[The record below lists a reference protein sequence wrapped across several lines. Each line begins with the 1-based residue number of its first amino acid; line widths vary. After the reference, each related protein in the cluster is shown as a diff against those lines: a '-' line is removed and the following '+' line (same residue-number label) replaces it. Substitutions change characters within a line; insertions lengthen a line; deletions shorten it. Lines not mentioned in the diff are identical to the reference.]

1 MIDEAMR
8 LAGYMAW
15 NTDPMAW
22 AMMLTLLISLVVGA
36 VGLRK
41 YWHSNWDS
49 ARNEFLA
56 STAMF
61 LYMGAVIYTP
71 IVMIA
76 VFHS

>member
-22 AMMLTLLISLVVGA
+22 AMMLTMLISMVVGS
-36 VGLRK
+36 VGIKK
-41 YWHSNWDS
+41 YWHSDWNKASND
-49 ARNEFLA
+49 FLA
-56 STAMF
+56 GTAMF
-61 LYMGAVIYTP
+61 LFIGAMIYTP
-71 IVMIA
+71 ITMIL